1 MVGLGGGGSLR
12 TWAEERRRGWTP
24 GAAVTMNVTPG
35 AAQRGRHGVGW
46 SEVAQLREKGVAE
59 SPWEST

>member
-1 MVGLGGGGSLR
+1 M
-12 TWAEERRRGWTP
+12 
-24 GAAVTMNVTPG
+24 TMNVAS
-35 AAQRGRHGVGW
+35 AAVQRRRHLDLVGW